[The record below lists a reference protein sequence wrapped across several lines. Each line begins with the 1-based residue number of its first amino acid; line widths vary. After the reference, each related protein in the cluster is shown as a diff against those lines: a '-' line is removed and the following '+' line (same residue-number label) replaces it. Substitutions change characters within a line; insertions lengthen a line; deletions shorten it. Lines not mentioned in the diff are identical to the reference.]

1 MLDVDNIAFILTF
14 ILRVLVIFL
23 GQLDVRVHLLS
34 ECNWSMPLGYVF

>member
-23 GQLDVRVHLLS
+23 GQLDVQVHLLS